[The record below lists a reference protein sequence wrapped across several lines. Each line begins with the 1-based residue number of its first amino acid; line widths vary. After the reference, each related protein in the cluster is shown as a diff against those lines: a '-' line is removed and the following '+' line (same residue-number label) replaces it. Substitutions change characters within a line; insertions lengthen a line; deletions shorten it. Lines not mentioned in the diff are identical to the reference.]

1 MPEIPSHAELVAEL
15 AELIAIPSI
24 SADPDRADDLRRA
37 ADWVVGRIERAGGTA
52 EIQVRNERP
61 LVVGEVAATNG
72 ADAPTVIVYAHLDV
86 QPADPL
92 ELWDNDPWVL
102 TERDGKL
109 FARGVAD
116 DKAHL
121 FMLLRATELLAAAG
135 DLPVNVRFAI
145 DAEEEVGGHSV
156 IDWVEE
162 DERGGDVALVLDG
175 GYATEELPAFCTALR
190 GLCYFHLTV
199 RTGERDLHSGMF
211 GGGALNAL
219 HALMEILGAVLAG
232 PDGRLPEPLR
242 AGIIPPTERELAGWS
257 ALRSGEDELAEAGAR
272 PMDEGAARDFWI
284 RTTSEPTA
292 EVNGIV
298 GGSPILQKTVL
309 PVEAQANLS
318 VRLAPGQ
325 SAGEIAPV
333 VERLLREATP
343 AGAELTIERLSSGEP
358 GWVDPDGDAIRLASD
373 AFEAV
378 LGARPILARTG
389 GSIPVVASFGAGSIP
404 SVVTGVARPSA
415 QVHSP
420 NENIPAESLREGVA
434 VVVETLR
441 RFGDLG

>member
-1 MPEIPSHAELVAEL
+1 MLEIPSHEALVAEL
-15 AELIAIPSI
+15 AELVAIPSI
-24 SADPDRADDLRRA
+24 SADPERA
-37 ADWVVGRIERAGGTA
+37 ADLNKAAAWVAERIRDAGGTVD
-52 EIQVRNERP
+52 IQERNGRP
-61 LVVGEVAATNG
+61 LVIGEVAASTG
-72 ADAPTVIVYAHLDV
+72 TDAPTVIAYAHLDV

-92 ELWDNDPWVL
+92 ELWDSDPWALV
-102 TERDGKL
+102 ERDGKL

-121 FMLLRATELLAAAG
+121 FMLLKATELLAGAAE
-135 DLPVNVRFAI
+135 LPVNVRFAI

-162 DERGGDVALVLDG
+162 DGRLADVALVLDG
-175 GYATEELPAFCTALR
+175 GYATEVLPSFCTALR

-211 GGGALNAL
+211 GGAALNAL
-219 HALMEILGAVLAG
+219 HALMQILDAVLAG
-232 PDGRLPEPLR
+232 PDGRVPEPMR
-242 AGIIPPTERELAGWS
+242 AGIIEPTERELAGWS
-257 ALRSGEDELAEAGAR
+257 ALRTGVEELAEAGAR
-272 PMDEGAARDFWI
+272 PMDNGAPTDFWI

-292 EVNGIV
+292 EVNGIA

-309 PVEAQANLS
+309 PVKAQANLS

-325 SAGEIAPV
+325 TAGEIGPV

-343 AGAELTIERLSSGEP
+343 AGAELVIEPLSSGEP
-358 GWVDPDGDAIRLASD
+358 GWVDPDGAAIRLASD
-373 AFEAV
+373 AFESV
-378 LGARPILARTG
+378 LGTRPILARTG
-389 GSIPVVASFGAGSIP
+389 GSIPVVAAFSAKGIP

-420 NENIPAESLREGVA
+420 NENIPAAALRDGVA
-434 VVVETLR
+434 TVVETFR
-441 RFGDLG
+441 RFAELG